1 MGFWTVDASWTP
13 VDYTAVYGAVPG
25 WIARSMQGDNV
36 LLQTTDGSWTIIW
49 HLNPAT
55 GAAESY
61 SSIYNRGSAW
71 PYIARDLEGDKILL
85 QNGDGG
91 ASGFWT
97 VDGSW
102 TPVDYT
108 PIYGALPGWRV
119 VAID

>member
-1 MGFWTVDASWTP
+1 
-13 VDYTAVYGAVPG
+13 
-25 WIARSMQGDNV
+25 MQGDNV
-36 LLQTTDGSWTIIW
+36 LLQTTDGSWTIMW
-49 HLNPAT
+49 HLNPTT